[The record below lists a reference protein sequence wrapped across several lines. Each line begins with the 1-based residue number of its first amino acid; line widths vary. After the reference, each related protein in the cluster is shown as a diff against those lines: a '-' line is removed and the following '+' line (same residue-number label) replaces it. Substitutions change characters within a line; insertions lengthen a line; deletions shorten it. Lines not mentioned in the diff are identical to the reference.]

1 MTRFR
6 SLLLTIALCV
16 AAAASAQVSIISINP
31 GVLPLEGGTISV
43 RTAGWASSECG
54 NICNLDVFIG
64 GEKLPRSAIHF
75 FGLTLTVN
83 VPAQT
88 RSGVARFELHHPF
101 GAPVIVENALL
112 FVEDDDYETVLLP
125 LIGNTH
131 TPIPGAFGSQWKT
144 ATWVSNQSAHSFR
157 IAVPFDDPGLIG
169 PSPGPFQHVIVPA
182 QSASRLEVALTG
194 PVVVRVPRALAND
207 VAFQT
212 RAYDDSRGE
221 LNFGTRV
228 PSVRPSEFHRSRITI
243 ADVPTAP
250 PFRAS
255 LRIYSPDQQPRA
267 FHVTLST
274 QPDIVA
280 TPSVE
285 LTLPPASIV
294 LTQFTAATAVPF
306 HLAIYDASKPYAV
319 PFADILL
326 PTLAERF
333 QVSVEPVDDG
343 DAPFY
348 AFVSVTNNSTQ
359 HVTLLTPH

>member
-6 SLLLTIALCV
+6 FILSAIALCV
-16 AAAASAQVSIISINP
+16 SAAVSAQVTPTIISINP

-54 NICNLDVFIG
+54 NICNFDVFIG

-101 GAPVIVENALL
+101 GPPAIVENAIL
-112 FVEDDDYETVLLP
+112 FVDDDDYETVLLP
-125 LIGNTH
+125 LIGNTR
-131 TPIPGAFGSQWKT
+131 TPIAGAFGSQWKT

-169 PSPGPFQHVIVPA
+169 PSPGPAQHVIVPA
-182 QSASRLEVALTG
+182 QSASRLEVSLTG

-243 ADVPTAP
+243 VDVPTAP

-274 QPDIVA
+274 QPDNVA
-280 TPSVE
+280 TPSGE
-285 LTLPPASIV
+285 PAPRASTV
-294 LTQFTAATAVPF
+294 LTQFTAATAVPPD
-306 HLAIYDASKPYAV
+306 LARFNTPYAV

-326 PTLAERF
+326 PTLTERF

-343 DAPFY
+343 DSPFY

-359 HVTLLTPH
+359 HVTLLTPR